1 MTIIR
6 QIVESIAETLSTHD
20 YFRTVPKIPVLV
32 EDHKDIEKSILNAMQ
47 TAGAFVLVNFES
59 GETDSQNTPGPYL
72 TDAKF
77 RVTVS
82 EIPSVWRSKSVKVPS
97 ATEIAEAVCRII
109 HHTQPMDADD
119 QPLSGGVM
127 LFNSVQQQS
136 NDSMLQQV
144 VSFSIPI
151 GLSNTSPTR

>member
-6 QIVESIAETLSTHD
+6 QIVESIAETLATHD
-20 YFRTVPKIPVLV
+20 YFRTNPKIPVLV
-32 EDHKDIEKSILNAMQ
+32 EDHKDVEKSILNAMQ

-59 GETDSQNTPGPYL
+59 AETDSQNSPGPYL
-72 TDAKF
+72 SDAKF

-82 EIPSVWRSKSVKVPS
+82 EIPSVWRSKAGKVPS

-127 LFNSVQQQS
+127 LFNSVSQQA
-136 NDSMLQQV
+136 NDSMLQQA
-144 VSFSIPI
+144 VSFTIPI